1 MRRRLFFTADI
12 HGSDRCF
19 RKLVNAAKFYDAQ
32 MLVVGGDLTGKVVIA
47 FVANPDGTFRC
58 EFLNKKRI
66 KATELPTLETNL
78 ANAGMYTCRLTPT
91 EFEDLSEASR
101 KASELFNSLM
111 RERLRAW
118 AALADQRLGP
128 QGLKIHL
135 IFGNDDRFEVDDAIA
150 GYDALVPFEG
160 QAFEMDGYEFVGCGF
175 TNPTPWH
182 TPREVPED
190 RLKRRLEDA
199 ISNAGRMDRT
209 IFVFHCPPVE
219 TALDLAPR
227 LTPDLKIVQKA
238 GSIDFMHVGSRSVR
252 EVIESHQPFLSLHGH
267 IHESRGE
274 ERLGRTL
281 SLNPGSEYS
290 EGLLHG
296 VLLDL
301 EDGRLVNHQFT
312 LG

>member
-1 MRRRLFFTADI
+1 
-12 HGSDRCF
+12 
-19 RKLVNAAKFYDAQ
+19 
-32 MLVVGGDLTGKVVIA
+32 
-47 FVANPDGTFRC
+47 
-58 EFLNKKRI
+58 
-66 KATELPTLETNL
+66 
-78 ANAGMYTCRLTPT
+78 MYTCRLTPS
-91 EFEDLSEASR
+91 EFEELSGASR
-101 KASELFNSLM
+101 KASELFNALM

-252 EVIESHQPFLSLHGH
+252 EVIESHQPFLSLHRH
-267 IHESRGE
+267 INESRGD
-274 ERLGRTL
+274 ERIFGGAPSWCPPRSRRWQARESSIHTRVNPCEGASGRRRQEKATPVEGAGRVNLCL
-281 SLNPGSEYS
+281 SSCIKLP
-290 EGLLHG
+290 LI
-296 VLLDL
+296 
-301 EDGRLVNHQFT
+301 
-312 LG
+312 